1 MTKPY
6 ELLIFDWDGTLMD
19 SIGRIVSS
27 MQATATALQ
36 LPVPQAAAVRDI
48 IGLSLEPAI
57 GRLFGKLPAP
67 QYEQF
72 LETYRAQY
80 VELDT
85 TPTPLFAGV
94 REMLNELSAQGYQLA
109 VATGKAR
116 RGLDRVLQESELTDL
131 FTITRCADESRSKPD
146 PHMLHEI
153 MTHTG
158 VAQSATL
165 MIGDSMHDLRMAQA
179 AGVDALGVD
188 FGAHSAELL
197 LTCEPRAVLSDWSQL
212 DSFLQQGIKSKTSKG
227 AGFE

>member
-1 MTKPY
+1 MVTKPY
-6 ELLIFDWDGTLMD
+6 QLLIFDWDGTLMD

-27 MQATATALQ
+27 MQATAAALE
-36 LPVPQAAAVRDI
+36 LPVPKAGSVRDI

-57 GRLFGKLPAP
+57 GRLFGQLSST
-67 QYEQF
+67 QYAQF
-72 LETYRAQY
+72 LAVYRAQY

-85 TPTPLFAGV
+85 TPTPLFSGV
-94 REMLNELSAQGYQLA
+94 PAMLAELGGQGYQLA

-116 RGLDRVLQESELTDL
+116 RGLDRVLRECGLESA

-153 MTHTG
+153 MAYTG
-158 VAQSATL
+158 IEQSATL
-165 MIGDSMHDLRMAQA
+165 MIGDSIHDLRMAQA

-197 LTCEPRAVLSDWSQL
+197 LTCEPRGIISDWSQL
-212 DSFLQQGIKSKTSKG
+212 AAFLQHGKQRSRV
-227 AGFE
+227 